1 MIRRAARVDAN
12 QWQIADALRALHMPV
27 TLLHAV
33 GGGVP
38 DLLVG
43 TLDKRFIVIEVKDGE
58 KPPSA
63 QKLTQAQEKWH
74 AAHAGFPVF
83 KVASIDE
90 ALEAVGYVVSK

>member
-1 MIRRAARVDAN
+1 
-12 QWQIADALRALHMPV
+12 
-27 TLLHAV
+27 
-33 GGGVP
+33 
-38 DLLVG
+38 
-43 TLDKRFIVIEVKDGE
+43 VKDGE